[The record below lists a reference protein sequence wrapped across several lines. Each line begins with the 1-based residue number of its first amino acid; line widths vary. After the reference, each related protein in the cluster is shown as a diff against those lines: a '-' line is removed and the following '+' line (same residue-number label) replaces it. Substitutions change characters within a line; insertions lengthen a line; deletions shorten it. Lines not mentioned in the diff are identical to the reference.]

1 MDKKELMK
9 EVIYSN
15 LTDDAKYEIITL
27 IFKEDAQKNQP
38 TFVPYT
44 LHTPIPVTPIQV
56 PNNFWWT
63 ELTCDDK
70 KALKDLGVKWD
81 DSGWWQQQME
91 NARADV
97 ESITKPNITWSTQ
110 TLCKD

>member
-44 LHTPIPVTPIQV
+44 LNTPIPVT
-56 PNNFWWT
+56 
-63 ELTCDDK
+63 
-70 KALKDLGVKWD
+70 
-81 DSGWWQQQME
+81 
-91 NARADV
+91 
-97 ESITKPNITWSTQ
+97 ESSVS
-110 TLCKD
+110 

>member
-15 LTDDAKYEIITL
+15 LTNDAKYEIITL

-38 TFVPYT
+38 VFVPYS
-44 LHTPIPVTPIQV
+44 INTPIQV
-56 PNNFWWT
+56 APTKVPDTPWWT
-63 ELTCDDK
+63 EITCGEK
-70 KALKDLGVKWD
+70 ETLKQLGVKWD
-81 DSGWWQQQME
+81 DGNWWQQQME

-97 ESITKPNITWSTQ
+97 ESITNPTISWSTESS
-110 TLCKD
+110 CKD